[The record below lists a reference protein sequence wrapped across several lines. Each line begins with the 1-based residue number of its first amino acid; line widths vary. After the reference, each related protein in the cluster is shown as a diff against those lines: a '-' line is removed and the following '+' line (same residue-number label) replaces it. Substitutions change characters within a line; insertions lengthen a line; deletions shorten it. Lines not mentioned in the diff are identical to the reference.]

1 MLEGDRATSII
12 NETNTKAYATINIL
26 LLQDNGTLKP
36 LAIELSRP
44 HPEGDKFGPVSN
56 LNLPFGY
63 LPRLMWS

>member
-44 HPEGDKFGPVSN
+44 HPQGDNFGP
-56 LNLPFGY
+56 
-63 LPRLMWS
+63 